1 MLNRR
6 FLLWLF
12 LMSLF
17 PSYVLGNQEISK
29 DESKSIQ
36 DIVQIV
42 ERSIRAEA
50 EKGFARRG
58 AHAKAH
64 GCVKAQFRVLPLPNE
79 LSLGMFSEV
88 REYPAW
94 IRFSNGADKV
104 QDDSAGDGRGMAIK
118 LMHVDR
124 SPSGTQDFVMLNHPT
139 FFVKNAADYVE
150 FQKAIATDSPIKFF
164 FPDPNP
170 LHFRLHELGIVMA
183 IRSKKVNNPLD
194 IQYWSTTP
202 YRFGVTAMKFST
214 RPCNRAKP
222 ALATDTSSA
231 NYLRQNMQEHLDRDD
246 ACFDFMIQLR
256 KRATEMPVED
266 PTIEWSEKDSP
277 FITVAKITIP
287 AQRFDTP
294 EQQKFCEDLAFSPWH
309 AIPEHEPLG
318 GINRV
323 RKAVYEA
330 SSRIRQ
336 DLNRAFER
344 ESAGF

>member
-6 FLLWLF
+6 LLLWLF

-17 PSYVLGNQEISK
+17 SSYVSGSQEITT

-36 DIVQIV
+36 DIAQIV

-50 EKGFARRG
+50 ENGFARRG

-64 GCVKAQFRVLPLPNE
+64 GCVKAQFSVLPLPDE
-79 LSLGMFSEV
+79 LSLGIFSEA

-94 IRFSNGADKV
+94 IRFSNGAEKV
-104 QDDSAGDGRGMAIK
+104 QDDSVGDGRGMAIK

-124 SPSGTQDFVMLNHPT
+124 SPSGTQDFVMLNHPV
-139 FFVKNAADYVE
+139 FFVRNAADYVE
-150 FQKAIATDSPIKFF
+150 FQKALAIDNPVKFF
-164 FPDPNP
+164 FPDINP

-194 IQYWSTTP
+194 AQYWSATP
-202 YRFGVTAMKFST
+202 YRFSDSAMKFST
-214 RPCNRAKP
+214 RPCNRTAP
-222 ALATDTSSA
+222 ALSTDTSSA
-231 NYLRQNMQEHLDRDD
+231 NYLRQNMQAHLDREE
-246 ACFDFMIQLR
+246 ACFDFMVQLR
-256 KRATEMPVED
+256 KRAAEMPVED

-287 AQRFDTP
+287 AQRFNTP
-294 EQQKFCEDLAFSPWH
+294 EQLKFCEDLTFSPWH

-323 RKAVYEA
+323 RKAVYEI
-330 SSRIRQ
+330 SSRIRHE
-336 DLNRAFER
+336 LNRASER
-344 ESAGF
+344 ESSGF

>member
-1 MLNRR
+1 MLNRG
-6 FLLWLF
+6 FLLGLF
-12 LMSLF
+12 LIALF
-17 PSYVLGNQEISK
+17 PSCVLGKQEILQN
-29 DESKSIQ
+29 ESLSIQ
-36 DIVQIV
+36 QIAQMV
-42 ERSIRAEA
+42 EHSIRMEA
-50 EKGFARRG
+50 KNGFARRG

-64 GCVKAQFRVLPLPNE
+64 GCVKAQFRVLSLPDE
-79 LSLGMFSEV
+79 LSSGIFSEA

-104 QDDSAGDGRGMAIK
+104 QDDSVGDGRGMAIK

-124 SPSGTQDFVMLNHPT
+124 SPSGTQDFVMLNHPA

-150 FQKAIATDSPIKFF
+150 FQKALAIDNPVKFF
-164 FPDPNP
+164 FPDLNP

-183 IRSKKVNNPLD
+183 IRSKKVSNPLD
-194 IQYWSTTP
+194 IQYWSATP
-202 YRFGVTAMKFST
+202 YRFGATAMKFST
-214 RPCNRAKP
+214 RPCNRTAP
-222 ALATDTSSA
+222 ALSTDTSSA

-256 KRATEMPVED
+256 KRAAEMPVED
-266 PTIEWSEKDSP
+266 PTIEWSEKASP

-287 AQRFDTP
+287 AQQFNTP

-323 RKAVYEA
+323 RQTVYEV

-336 DLNRAFER
+336 ELNRASER